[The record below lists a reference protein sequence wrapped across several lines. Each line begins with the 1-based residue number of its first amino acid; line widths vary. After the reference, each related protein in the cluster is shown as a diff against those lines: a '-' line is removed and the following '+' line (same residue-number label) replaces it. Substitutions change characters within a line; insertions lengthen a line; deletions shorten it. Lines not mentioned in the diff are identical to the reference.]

1 MNDSSSVKQ
10 GPDYVA
16 GRVGNSERFERTQ
29 GTTLDA
35 GAQRSASRPYWQADA
50 REILRVAGFGS
61 NYGDLGIAAEQC
73 EYGAHFIVI
82 DETGVSPNASLE
94 ETPSLLWKPCLELLD
109 GPDPPDARVTPGL
122 RFPFDA
128 PQLAMFMLDGPG
140 AYVTIAFGEW
150 QIEPD
155 QERLDSM
162 HIYANRAREAV
173 QGAFA
178 AYHQAVGVVG
188 QGYLEPEAEEAE
200 ANRRYNAA
208 YEAACVKHNV
218 DRKSPSRDQYWIQLE
233 LAKNEV
239 APLRDQQGLA
249 RERSASA
256 RSLWRKAMVKELTRL
271 SALQTVARSQGEVVA
286 IASAS
291 GGVMSLPVSEPR
303 NAATGPIFKVKTG
316 DLLQRLSFE
325 EAALELSCNPSAVR
339 RLVVEEKRLKA
350 VLVTLVGHA
359 QPYDLQLID
368 VGDTG
373 AAFDLSSGFENPP
386 RIGYLRIERAVLDD
400 FFPQTTAR
408 SLNSPNSD
416 VSPTAVTEPPA
427 PVVAETVAHRRARYL
442 ALFEAEEKREKRGAL
457 QRVADS
463 EGVDRSNMSKDLK
476 KARDGRDAQKRAGGG
491 WTSQLVQDGKRTG

>member
-1 MNDSSSVKQ
+1 
-10 GPDYVA
+10 
-16 GRVGNSERFERTQ
+16 
-29 GTTLDA
+29 
-35 GAQRSASRPYWQADA
+35 
-50 REILRVAGFGS
+50 
-61 NYGDLGIAAEQC
+61 
-73 EYGAHFIVI
+73 
-82 DETGVSPNASLE
+82 
-94 ETPSLLWKPCLELLD
+94 
-109 GPDPPDARVTPGL
+109 
-122 RFPFDA
+122 
-128 PQLAMFMLDGPG
+128 
-140 AYVTIAFGEW
+140 
-150 QIEPD
+150 
-155 QERLDSM
+155 
-162 HIYANRAREAV
+162 
-173 QGAFA
+173 
-178 AYHQAVGVVG
+178 
-188 QGYLEPEAEEAE
+188 
-200 ANRRYNAA
+200 
-208 YEAACVKHNV
+208 
-218 DRKSPSRDQYWIQLE
+218 
-233 LAKNEV
+233 
-239 APLRDQQGLA
+239 
-249 RERSASA
+249 
-256 RSLWRKAMVKELTRL
+256 
-271 SALQTVARSQGEVVA
+271 
-286 IASAS
+286 
-291 GGVMSLPVSEPR
+291 MSLPVSEPR

-339 RLVVEEKRLKA
+339 RLVVEEKRLKP

-427 PVVAETVAHRRARYL
+427 PVVAETVAQRRARYF

-463 EGVDRSNMSKDLK
+463 EEVDRSNMSKDIK